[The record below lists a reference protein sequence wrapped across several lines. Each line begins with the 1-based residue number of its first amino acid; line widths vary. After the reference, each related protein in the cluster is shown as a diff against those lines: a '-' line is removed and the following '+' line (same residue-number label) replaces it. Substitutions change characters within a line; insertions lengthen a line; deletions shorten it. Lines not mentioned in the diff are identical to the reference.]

1 MALSSTKIIKVI
13 VVTDDLD
20 RTVSAYRTLLGVDR
34 EPEPANL
41 PHNQV
46 RAPYTRYLGRDIT
59 DTPMRAASVCS
70 ENSWFEIIQP
80 LGHDDPWA
88 AWLAQHGTSICSICL
103 MTDGP
108 IEADEAVLEGAGF
121 LCCVLCGSL
130 VDNAALGQLGVSP
143 AKVIAFGNNQDLVP
157 GVSQGKSRGTAGQ
170 PRADDQN
177 GYVIAC
183 FCHDKKTSA
192 VCAFPAVSQPSGM
205 KGRNGESS
213 FSHYTAD
220 TGKRTDSFFQFRLAA
235 GFQHAG
241 EGELR
246 GFAVRVVENHGPV
259 RAVFDALQGAEQ
271 LFGRDFRHI
280 GAERVFPVQEGHDGA
295 AVHVASGE
303 AFHEIALRAHHEQA
317 VSVSFLR
324 EAGGVLDKG

>member
-1 MALSSTKIIKVI
+1 
-13 VVTDDLD
+13 
-20 RTVSAYRTLLGVDR
+20 
-34 EPEPANL
+34 
-41 PHNQV
+41 
-46 RAPYTRYLGRDIT
+46 
-59 DTPMRAASVCS
+59 
-70 ENSWFEIIQP
+70 
-80 LGHDDPWA
+80 
-88 AWLAQHGTSICSICL
+88 
-103 MTDGP
+103 
-108 IEADEAVLEGAGF
+108 
-121 LCCVLCGSL
+121 
-130 VDNAALGQLGVSP
+130 
-143 AKVIAFGNNQDLVP
+143 
-157 GVSQGKSRGTAGQ
+157 
-170 PRADDQN
+170 
-177 GYVIAC
+177 
-183 FCHDKKTSA
+183 
-192 VCAFPAVSQPSGM
+192 M

-280 GAERVFPVQEGHDGA
+280 GAERVFPVQEGNDGA

-317 VSVSFLR
+317 VSVCFLR